1 MRSWR
6 SVLGSLVFVCGITL
20 LGPAFAL
27 TVSPVQIELVALGDR
42 NRATVTVL
50 NDSPQPM
57 AIEAV
62 VQRMILDE
70 NGRSQ
75 TAKAGD
81 EFLLMPPMALIPPGG
96 TQNFRVQWLGD
107 PMMEASQSF
116 YIFFNQVP
124 VKMPKDHKG
133 VQVVVSMGVI
143 ANVAPAQGA
152 PRLQVVGTGVVV
164 DKGGKRRPTLTVL
177 NPSNVH
183 ALLPQSTVRLASGSW
198 SETLPSG
205 LLSEHLGSGLVQ
217 PGKRRKFVLPVEL
230 PANVA
235 TIQANIE
242 MRPQKR

>member
-6 SVLGSLVFVCGITL
+6 TVLASLAFVYSMSS
-20 LGPAFAL
+20 LGPALAL
-27 TVSPVQIELVALGDR
+27 TVLPVQIELVAVGDK

-50 NDSPQPM
+50 NDSPQPL
-57 AIEAV
+57 AIEAL

-70 NGRSQ
+70 NGKSQ

-107 PMMEASQSF
+107 PMLEASQSF

-143 ANVAPAQGA
+143 ANVAPARGT
-152 PRLQVVGTGVVV
+152 PSLQVVATGVVV
-164 DKGGKRRPTLTVL
+164 DKGGKRRPTMTVL
-177 NPSNVH
+177 NPTNVH
-183 ALLPQSTVRLASGSW
+183 ALLPQSTVRLAGGSW

-217 PGKRRKFVLPVEL
+217 PGKRRKFILPVEV
-230 PANVA
+230 PANVGA
-235 TIQANIE
+235 IQASVE

>member
-1 MRSWR
+1 MKLWH
-6 SVLGSLVFVCGITL
+6 SLLASLAFACSMAAV
-20 LGPAFAL
+20 GPAFAL

>member
-1 MRSWR
+1 MRFWR
-6 SVLGSLVFVCGITL
+6 SVLASLAFVYSMTAVGS
-20 LGPAFAL
+20 AFAL

-50 NDSPQPM
+50 NDSEHPL

-62 VQRMILDE
+62 VQRMMLDE
-70 NGRSQ
+70 NGKSQ

-116 YIFFNQVP
+116 YIFFNQIP

-152 PRLQVVGTGVVV
+152 PSLQVVGTGIVV
-164 DKGGKRRPTLTVL
+164 DKGGKRRPTMTVL
-177 NPSNVH
+177 NPTNVH
-183 ALLPQSTVRLASGSW
+183 ALLPQSTVRLAGGSW

-205 LLSEHLGSGLVQ
+205 LLSEHLGSDLVQ
-217 PGKRRKFVLPVEL
+217 PGKRRKFVLPVEV

-235 TIQANIE
+235 SIQASIE
-242 MRPQKR
+242 LRPQKR